1 MRIKMTMNDEMKQ
14 TDLSDADTAE
24 KTVLPD
30 SDDSDDS
37 AVSAHTAD
45 PVESLRAECDRLRSL
60 VRGYEAETARR
71 EELDEFASLY
81 PDVELT
87 SLPDEVRESKLP
99 LAAAWAL
106 WERRHVH
113 MHVQTQMQMHMQSA
127 GKETNGG
134 IAAAVSASEGLGSP
148 PLSPSGQPRLYTV
161 GEIRAMSPREV
172 RSRFPAI
179 LRSLARRGQ

>member
-1 MRIKMTMNDEMKQ
+1 MKMTMNDEMKQ

-30 SDDSDDS
+30 SDD
-37 AVSAHTAD
+37 SAHTAD

-71 EELDEFASLY
+71 EELAEFASLY
-81 PDVELT
+81 PDVELA
-87 SLPDEVRESKLP
+87 SLPDEVRESNLP

-106 WERRHVH
+106 WERRHMH
-113 MHVQTQMQMHMQSA
+113 MHVQTQMQMQSA

-134 IAAAVSASEGLGSP
+134 SGAAVSASEGLGSP

>member
-37 AVSAHTAD
+37 AASAHTAD

-71 EELDEFASLY
+71 EELAEFASLY
-81 PDVELT
+81 PDVELA
-87 SLPDEVRESKLP
+87 SLPDEVRESNLP

-113 MHVQTQMQMHMQSA
+113 MQMQRQSA

-134 IAAAVSASEGLGSP
+134 SGAAVSASEGLGSP

>member
-1 MRIKMTMNDEMKQ
+1 MTMNDEMKQ

-60 VRGYEAETARR
+60 VRGYEAESARR
-71 EELDEFASLY
+71 EELAEFASLY
-81 PDVELT
+81 PDVELA
-87 SLPDEVRESKLP
+87 SLPDEVRESNLP

-113 MHVQTQMQMHMQSA
+113 MHDVQMQRQSA

-179 LRSLARRGQ
+179 LRSLTRRGQ